1 MIIDIDVLLDYGI
14 PDSHDVLLQVEAAA
28 MADQRLIDTR
38 LTVTSPES
46 LRAVEGEESIGQ
58 RTWAVGHGQ
67 FRVEYR
73 AMVEIDRPRVDL
85 TNLRANDPRM
95 LPALV
100 VPYLLPSRYCESDKF
115 EAFVSREFYKFSGGQ
130 KIIAML
136 DWMATHVDYVSG
148 SSSGDTTAAG
158 TFVQR
163 QGVCRDFAHLLAS
176 MSRAAMIP
184 ARLVAAYAPGV
195 TPPDF
200 HAVVEVWLD
209 GSWHLVDATGMAQAD
224 EIVRI
229 GVGRDATDIA
239 FMTVFGSATM
249 FEQRVT
255 VTRGPDTKFSG

>member
-14 PDSHDVLLQVEAAA
+14 PDRHDVLLQVEAAA
-28 MADQRLIDTR
+28 MTDQRIIESN
-38 LTVTSPES
+38 LTVTSPEG

-58 RTWAVGHGQ
+58 RTWAVGLGQ

-73 AMVEIDRPRVDL
+73 ARVAIDRAPVDL
-85 TNLRANDPRM
+85 SNMGANNPRT

-115 EAFVSREFYKFSGGQ
+115 EAFVTREFSKVSGGR

-136 DWMATHVDYVSG
+136 DWMASHIDYVSG

-184 ARLVAAYAPGV
+184 ARLVAAYAPDV

-249 FEQRVT
+249 FEQQIN
-255 VTRGPDTKFSG
+255 VTRG

>member
-14 PDSHDVLLQVEAAA
+14 PERHDVLLQVEAAK
-28 MADQRLIDTR
+28 MTDQRLISNI
-38 LTVTSPES
+38 LTVTSPER

-58 RTWAVGHGQ
+58 RTWAVGLGQ

-73 AMVEIDRPRVDL
+73 AQVEIDRPRVVLTDL
-85 TNLRANDPRM
+85 KANDPRM

-115 EAFVSREFYKFSGGQ
+115 EAFVTREFSHVSGGQ

-136 DWMATHVDYVSG
+136 DWMATNVDYVSG

-209 GSWHLVDATGMAQAD
+209 SSWHLVDATGMAQAD

-239 FMTVFGSATM
+239 FMTVFGSAQM
-249 FEQRVT
+249 FEQQVN
-255 VTRGPDTKFSG
+255 VTRAD

>member
-14 PDSHDVLLQVEAAA
+14 PERHDVLLQVEAAA
-28 MADQRLIDTR
+28 MADQRLIQSH
-38 LTVTSPES
+38 LTVTSPER

-58 RTWAVGHGQ
+58 RTWAAGLGQ

-73 AMVEIDRPRVDL
+73 AKVEIDRAPVDL
-85 TNLRANDPRM
+85 SNMQANDPRM

-115 EAFVSREFYKFSGGQ
+115 EAFVTREFSRVEGGQ
-130 KIIAML
+130 KILAML

-200 HAVVEVWLD
+200 HAVVEIWLD
-209 GSWHLVDATGMAQAD
+209 GSWHLVDATGMAKAE

-239 FMTVFGSATM
+239 FMTVFGSAQM

-255 VTRGPDTKFSG
+255 VTRG